1 MSHLS
6 ASLKLYI
13 IIALISIIFSLYLS
27 EAYFTLNSFHNKPQS
42 VSLDKSKVYKKITGK
57 EYDERSKLEIYSDLK
72 RNNSKISVVV
82 PPFYFIN
89 KKTDTLP
96 LSNQSN
102 NIIINC
108 NENGYYSINKTD
120 RYGFNNP
127 NEEWDKEEIEYVLI
141 GDSFVYG
148 DCVNRPHDIS
158 SVLRILSNKPVLNLG
173 QKGNGPLL
181 EYATL
186 KEYVQKNVKNIIWV
200 FYENDINNLNFELT
214 SKKLNNY
221 FNDKN
226 YSQNLQKNQKIV
238 DKLVF
243 NNIQEVFNEEKRASY
258 HLVKNDKKKYK
269 ILKFVRLNKT
279 KSFLK
284 SLVLD
289 KKTLSKFKEILS
301 QAKNFSLENG
311 SNFYFVYIP
320 RYKEGKIKYNN
331 KLFRNIKKITEEI
344 EISLI
349 DVQKLVLAKENNS
362 NKLYPFGNKGHFN
375 IEGYRKVAK
384 SIYDFT
390 SD

>member
-89 KKTDTLP
+89 KKTATLP

-200 FYENDINNLNFELT
+200 FYEI
-214 SKKLNNY
+214 
-221 FNDKN
+221 
-226 YSQNLQKNQKIV
+226 
-238 DKLVF
+238 
-243 NNIQEVFNEEKRASY
+243 
-258 HLVKNDKKKYK
+258 
-269 ILKFVRLNKT
+269 
-279 KSFLK
+279 
-284 SLVLD
+284 
-289 KKTLSKFKEILS
+289 
-301 QAKNFSLENG
+301 
-311 SNFYFVYIP
+311 
-320 RYKEGKIKYNN
+320 
-331 KLFRNIKKITEEI
+331 
-344 EISLI
+344 
-349 DVQKLVLAKENNS
+349 
-362 NKLYPFGNKGHFN
+362 
-375 IEGYRKVAK
+375 YRK
-384 SIYDFT
+384 
-390 SD
+390 